1 MPTTINLAAGESGG
15 AVRLLARG
23 LLGPQ
28 EAESAAAAAV
38 GEPAA
43 PIVLSAKKADQAAL
57 IVRSG
62 RLLKVPKAVEAAV
75 KAPAEAADRVAVA
88 EVPAGAAGVEIAVD
102 RGAMSRAD
110 RCRP

>member
-1 MPTTINLAAGESGG
+1 M
-15 AVRLLARG
+15 RLLARG

-28 EAESAAAAAV
+28 EAESAAAAAD

-43 PIVLSAKKADQAAL
+43 PIVLSAKKAEQAAV

-75 KAPAEAADRVAVA
+75 KEPAEAADRVPVA
-88 EVPAGAAGVEIAVD
+88 EVPAEAAGVEISVD
-102 RGAMSRAD
+102 RVAMNRAD
-110 RCRP
+110 RCRPCPR